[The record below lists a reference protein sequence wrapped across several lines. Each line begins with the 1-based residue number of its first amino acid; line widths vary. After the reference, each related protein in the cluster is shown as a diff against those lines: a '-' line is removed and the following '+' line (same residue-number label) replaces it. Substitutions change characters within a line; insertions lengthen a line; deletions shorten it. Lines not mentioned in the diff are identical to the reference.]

1 MMSDQDLVEI
11 VQIAVDDL
19 NHEGH
24 GDDLDNDEDDHP
36 GRKRARMDSG
46 HEASLKVAFLFHFM
60 WFRILIAILLSVSQA
75 ICQRLDSME
84 TKLHLLEA
92 TCRGLGEK
100 LDTLGKNQGA
110 IQVLVIINYKLY
122 YLTHSWFV
130 FALSVVPQTNVIV
143 SGDRSKT
150 MKEEI
155 VSRPADSLENL
166 LSNTVGRGRQ
176 KTIVLKVPVHEEIH
190 DDQESGSETS
200 DSVSN
205 SGQQSSQNTN
215 NVTLITLNSEE
226 DFPTGTW
233 LGDENNPEMRVRS
246 PVSSSDMLHIS
257 TNCRTAEKMALTLL
271 DYLFHREV
279 QAVSNLSGQGKHGK
293 KQLDPLMIYGIR
305 CHLFHKFSITESD
318 WYRIKQSIDSKC
330 RTAWRRK
337 QRGQSLAVK
346 SFSRRTRSSQNSSD
360 GVSAGETSAIETSTQ
375 QALHYALTGAT
386 QQVQIHRIGEDG
398 QVQVIPQGHLHIAQV
413 PQGEQVQITQDSEG
427 NLQIHQVHV
436 GQDGQVNVLRG
447 PQLIA
452 VASADGNGGVDAS
465 PLQANDIQVQYVQL
479 GPVTDHT
486 GVQAEGLTPALQ
498 AEIDVKEAIQLQ
510 QAENGEVVQIQMPVN
525 TVNT

>member
-1 MMSDQDLVEI
+1 MSEQDLVEI
-11 VQIAVDDL
+11 VQIAVADL

-24 GDDLDNDEDDHP
+24 QTDVLENNEDADQP
-36 GRKRARMDSG
+36 GRKRARLDISQETSIKAM
-46 HEASLKVAFLFHFM
+46 L
-60 WFRILIAILLSVSQA
+60 VSISQV

-84 TKLHLLEA
+84 AKLQVLED
-92 TCRGLGEK
+92 TCRGLVEK
-100 LDTLGKNQGA
+100 LDTVMGKNQST
-110 IQVLVIINYKLY
+110 IQVPMVSGSPFGATQTCDK
-122 YLTHSWFV
+122 V
-130 FALSVVPQTNVIV
+130 RCVVPHTNVIV
-143 SGDRSKT
+143 SGDRPKT
-150 MKEEI
+150 REET
-155 VSRPADSLENL
+155 SPRASDSLENL

-176 KTIVLKVPVHEEIH
+176 KTIVLKVPVHEEVQE
-190 DDQESGSETS
+190 DQESGSETS

-205 SGQQSSQNTN
+205 SGQPLSQNTN

-226 DFPTGTW
+226 DYPTGTW
-233 LGDENNPEMRVRS
+233 LGDENNPEMRVRC
-246 PVSSSDMLHIS
+246 PVSPADMLHVS

-305 CHLFHKFSITESD
+305 CHLFHKFAITESD

-346 SFSRRTRSSQNSSD
+346 SFSRRTPASQSSSD
-360 GVSAGETSAIETSTQ
+360 GVSAAETSAIETSTQ
-375 QALHYALTGAT
+375 QALHYALAGAA

-452 VASADGNGGVDAS
+452 VASTDGTGGVDAS
-465 PLQANDIQVQYVQL
+465 PLQGNDIQVQYVQL
-479 GPVTDHT
+479 GTVTDHT
-486 GVQAEGLTPALQ
+486 GAVQAEALTPALQ
-498 AEIDVKEAIQLQ
+498 AEMEVKEAIQLQ
-510 QAENGEVVQIQMPVN
+510 QAENGEVVQIQMPG
-525 TVNT
+525 T

>member
-1 MMSDQDLVEI
+1 MMSEQDLVEI
-11 VQIAVDDL
+11 VQIAVADL

-24 GDDLDNDEDDHP
+24 QTDVLESNEDSDQP
-36 GRKRARMDSG
+36 GRKRARIEISQETSIKSM
-46 HEASLKVAFLFHFM
+46 
-60 WFRILIAILLSVSQA
+60 LISISQA

-84 TKLHLLEA
+84 AKLQVLEV
-92 TCRGLGEK
+92 TCRGLVEK
-100 LDTLGKNQGA
+100 LDTVMGKNQST
-110 IQVLVIINYKLY
+110 IQVPMVSGSPFGATQTCDK
-122 YLTHSWFV
+122 V
-130 FALSVVPQTNVIV
+130 RCVVPQTNVIV
-143 SGDRSKT
+143 SGDRTKP
-150 MKEEI
+150 EET
-155 VSRPADSLENL
+155 SPRTSDSLENL

-176 KTIVLKVPVHEEIH
+176 KTIVLKVPVQEEIQ

-205 SGQQSSQNTN
+205 SGQPQNNN

-226 DFPTGTW
+226 DYPTGTW
-233 LGDENNPEMRVRS
+233 LGDENNAEMRVRC
-246 PVSSSDMLHIS
+246 PVSPADMLHIS

-305 CHLFHKFSITESD
+305 CHLFFKFAITESD

-346 SFSRRTRSSQNSSD
+346 SFSRRTPASQSSSD
-360 GVSAGETSAIETSTQ
+360 GVSAAETSAIETSTQ
-375 QALHYALTGAT
+375 QALHYALAGAT

-427 NLQIHQVHV
+427 NLQIHQVQC
-436 GQDGQVNVLRG
+436 GQDGQVLRG

-452 VASADGNGGVDAS
+452 VASTDGTGGVDAS

-479 GPVTDHT
+479 GTVTDHT
-486 GVQAEGLTPALQ
+486 GAVQAEALTPALQ
-498 AEIDVKEAIQLQ
+498 AEMDVKEAIQLQ
-510 QAENGEVVQIQMPVN
+510 QAENGEVVQIQMPG
-525 TVNT
+525 T

>member
-1 MMSDQDLVEI
+1 MMSEQDLVEI
-11 VQIAVDDL
+11 VQIAVADL

-24 GDDLDNDEDDHP
+24 QADVLENNEDADEP
-36 GRKRARMDSG
+36 GRKRARMDISQ
-46 HEASLKVAFLFHFM
+46 EASIKSMLVS
-60 WFRILIAILLSVSQA
+60 ISQA

-84 TKLHLLEA
+84 AKLQVLEA
-92 TCRGLGEK
+92 TCRGLVEK
-100 LDTLGKNQGA
+100 LDTVMGKNQST
-110 IQVLVIINYKLY
+110 IQVPMVSGSPFGATQTCDK
-122 YLTHSWFV
+122 V
-130 FALSVVPQTNVIV
+130 RCVVPQTNVIV
-143 SGDRSKT
+143 SGDRPKT
-150 MKEEI
+150 REET
-155 VSRPADSLENL
+155 SPHTSDSLENL

-176 KTIVLKVPVHEEIH
+176 KTILLKVPVQEEVQE
-190 DDQESGSETS
+190 DQESGSETS

-205 SGQQSSQNTN
+205 SGQPLSQNTN

-226 DFPTGTW
+226 DYPAGTW
-233 LGDENNPEMRVRS
+233 LGDENNPEMRVRC
-246 PVSSSDMLHIS
+246 PVSPADMLHIS

-305 CHLFHKFSITESD
+305 CHLFHKFTITESD

-346 SFSRRTRSSQNSSD
+346 SFSRRTPASQNSPGTNPYVLSR
-360 GVSAGETSAIETSTQ
+360 
-375 QALHYALTGAT
+375 
-386 QQVQIHRIGEDG
+386 QICLLRNLR
-398 QVQVIPQGHLHIAQV
+398 IPQGHLHIAQV

-436 GQDGQVNVLRG
+436 GQDGQVLRG

-452 VASADGNGGVDAS
+452 VASTDGTGGVDTS
-465 PLQANDIQVQYVQL
+465 PLQGNDIQVQYVQL
-479 GPVTDHT
+479 GTVTDHT
-486 GVQAEGLTPALQ
+486 GAVQVRKARNTLTHTNTTIRDPA
-498 AEIDVKEAIQLQ
+498 ADKNITIIHK
-510 QAENGEVVQIQMPVN
+510 
-525 TVNT
+525 

>member
-1 MMSDQDLVEI
+1 MMSEQDLVEI
-11 VQIAVDDL
+11 VQIAVADL

-24 GDDLDNDEDDHP
+24 QTDVLENNEDADQP
-36 GRKRARMDSG
+36 GRKRARMDISQ
-46 HEASLKVAFLFHFM
+46 EATIKSM
-60 WFRILIAILLSVSQA
+60 LISISQA

-84 TKLHLLEA
+84 AKLQVLEA
-92 TCRGLGEK
+92 TCRGLVEK
-100 LDTLGKNQGA
+100 LDTVMGKNQST
-110 IQVLVIINYKLY
+110 IQVPMVSGSPFGATQTCDK
-122 YLTHSWFV
+122 V
-130 FALSVVPQTNVIV
+130 RCVVPQTNVIV
-143 SGDRSKT
+143 SGDRPKT
-150 MKEEI
+150 REET
-155 VSRPADSLENL
+155 SPCATDSLENL

-176 KTIVLKVPVHEEIH
+176 KTIVLKVPVQEEIQ

-205 SGQQSSQNTN
+205 SGQPLSQNTN

-226 DFPTGTW
+226 DYPTGTW
-233 LGDENNPEMRVRS
+233 LGDENNPEMRVRC
-246 PVSSSDMLHIS
+246 PVSQADMLHIS

-305 CHLFHKFSITESD
+305 CHLFHKFAITESD

-346 SFSRRTRSSQNSSD
+346 SFSRRTPASQNSSD
-360 GVSAGETSAIETSTQ
+360 GVSAAETSAIETSTQ
-375 QALHYALTGAT
+375 QALHYALAGAT

-436 GQDGQVNVLRG
+436 GQDGQVNVGLFVPSKDFFTLVLPPLPSSPLFSSPRALVHLSSTHLH
-447 PQLIA
+447 PVNSWRPVLHSA
-452 VASADGNGGVDAS
+452 FRSAD
-465 PLQANDIQVQYVQL
+465 LQASSTA
-479 GPVTDHT
+479 VTSK
-486 GVQAEGLTPALQ
+486 L
-498 AEIDVKEAIQLQ
+498 
-510 QAENGEVVQIQMPVN
+510 
-525 TVNT
+525 

>member
-1 MMSDQDLVEI
+1 MMSEQDLVEI
-11 VQIAVDDL
+11 VQIAVADL

-24 GDDLDNDEDDHP
+24 QTDVLESNEDSDQP
-36 GRKRARMDSG
+36 GRKRARIEISQETSIKSM
-46 HEASLKVAFLFHFM
+46 
-60 WFRILIAILLSVSQA
+60 LISISQA

-84 TKLHLLEA
+84 AKLQVLEV
-92 TCRGLGEK
+92 TCRGLVEK
-100 LDTLGKNQGA
+100 LDTVMGKNQST
-110 IQVLVIINYKLY
+110 IQVPMVSGSPFGATQTCDK
-122 YLTHSWFV
+122 V
-130 FALSVVPQTNVIV
+130 RCVVPQTNVIV
-143 SGDRSKT
+143 SGDRTKP
-150 MKEEI
+150 EET
-155 VSRPADSLENL
+155 SPRTSDSLENL

-176 KTIVLKVPVHEEIH
+176 KTIVLKVPVQEEIQ

-205 SGQQSSQNTN
+205 SGQPQNNN

-226 DFPTGTW
+226 DYPTGTW
-233 LGDENNPEMRVRS
+233 LGDENNAEMRVRC
-246 PVSSSDMLHIS
+246 PVSPADMLHIS

-305 CHLFHKFSITESD
+305 CHLFFKFAITESD

-346 SFSRRTRSSQNSSD
+346 SFSRRTPASQSSSD
-360 GVSAGETSAIETSTQ
+360 GVSAAETSAIETSTQ
-375 QALHYALTGAT
+375 QALHYALAGAT

-427 NLQIHQVHV
+427 NLQIHQVQC

-452 VASADGNGGVDAS
+452 VASTDGTGGVDAS

-479 GPVTDHT
+479 GTVTDHT
-486 GVQAEGLTPALQ
+486 GAVQAEALTPALQ
-498 AEIDVKEAIQLQ
+498 AEMDVKEAIQLQ
-510 QAENGEVVQIQMPVN
+510 QAENGEVVQIQMPG
-525 TVNT
+525 T

>member
-1 MMSDQDLVEI
+1 MMSEQDLVEI
-11 VQIAVDDL
+11 VQIAVADL

-24 GDDLDNDEDDHP
+24 QTDVLENNEDSDQP
-36 GRKRARMDSG
+36 GRKRARIEISQEMSIK
-46 HEASLKVAFLFHFM
+46 SM
-60 WFRILIAILLSVSQA
+60 LISISQA

-84 TKLHLLEA
+84 AKLQVLEV
-92 TCRGLGEK
+92 TCRGLVEK
-100 LDTLGKNQGA
+100 LDTVMGKNQST
-110 IQVLVIINYKLY
+110 IQVPMVSGSPFGATQTCDK
-122 YLTHSWFV
+122 V
-130 FALSVVPQTNVIV
+130 RCVVPQTNVIV
-143 SGDRSKT
+143 SGDRAKT
-150 MKEEI
+150 EETLPRT
-155 VSRPADSLENL
+155 SDSLENL

-176 KTIVLKVPVHEEIH
+176 KTIVLKVPVQEEVQ

-205 SGQQSSQNTN
+205 SGQPQNNN

-226 DFPTGTW
+226 DYPTGTW
-233 LGDENNPEMRVRS
+233 LGDENNPEMRVRC
-246 PVSSSDMLHIS
+246 PVSPADMLHIS

-305 CHLFHKFSITESD
+305 CHLFFKFAITESD

-346 SFSRRTRSSQNSSD
+346 SFSRRTPASQSSSD
-360 GVSAGETSAIETSTQ
+360 GVSAAETSTIETSTQ
-375 QALHYALTGAT
+375 QALHYALAGAT

-452 VASADGNGGVDAS
+452 VASTDGTGGVDAS

-479 GPVTDHT
+479 GTVTDHT
-486 GVQAEGLTPALQ
+486 GAVQAEALTPALQ
-498 AEIDVKEAIQLQ
+498 AEMDVKEAIQLQ
-510 QAENGEVVQIQMPVN
+510 QAENGEVVQIQMPG
-525 TVNT
+525 T